1 LTPQPREKGRIAA
14 TRQFLSHELDRS
26 GYNR

>member
-1 LTPQPREKGRIAA
+1 LTPQAREQGRIAA

-26 GYNR
+26 RYNR